1 MMENIIKTIR
11 ETLETIH
18 TDVYFKRAGK
28 NTQNPYIVFTIA
40 SNASEDVNR
49 DDNVLSINV
58 WGDDTSNPSV
68 YSLADTIEETFK
80 MKRIL
85 NDNHLLMFSKVSR
98 LDIPDPN
105 PMTERI
111 ELRYNIRTYKR

>member
-1 MMENIIKTIR
+1 MENIIQTILQ
-11 ETLETIH
+11 TLETIH
-18 TDVYFKRAGK
+18 TDSFFKRAAK
-28 NTQNPYIVFTIA
+28 NTQNPYIVFTLA
-40 SNASEDVNR
+40 SNGSEDVNR
-49 DDNVLSINV
+49 DDNVLAVNV
-58 WGDDTSNPSV
+58 WGDDESNPSV
-68 YSLADTIEETFK
+68 YSLADTIEEEFK

-85 NDNHLLMFSKVSR
+85 NDNHFLSFSKISR

>member
-1 MMENIIKTIR
+1 MQNVIKTILQ
-11 ETLETIH
+11 TLETIH
-18 TDVYFKRAGK
+18 TDVYFKRASK

-49 DDNVLSINV
+49 DDNVLAINV
-58 WGDDTSNPSV
+58 WGDDDSSPSV

-85 NDNHLLMFSKVSR
+85 NDDHFLSFSKINR

-105 PMTERI
+105 PLTERI